1 MMMMMKPATAA
12 SAVGCAAACCFL
24 VLLSATSAA
33 AATEMSAAAAAAA
46 AAAAGCDARQL
57 TPCAGPA
64 IFGGAVPAACCA
76 QLRAQQGCLC
86 GYARSPNYGAYSIRS
101 PNAKRLF
108 SVCGLPV
115 PRCG

>member
-1 MMMMMKPATAA
+1 MTTKPSAA
-12 SAVGCAAACCFL
+12 PAAVACAAAL
-24 VLLSATSAA
+24 LLLSATSSS
-33 AATEMSAAAAAAA
+33 TME

-64 IFGGAVPAACCA
+64 VFGGAVPAACCA

-86 GYARSPNYGAYSIRS
+86 GYERSPNYAIYIRS

-108 SVCGLPV
+108 TVCNLPV